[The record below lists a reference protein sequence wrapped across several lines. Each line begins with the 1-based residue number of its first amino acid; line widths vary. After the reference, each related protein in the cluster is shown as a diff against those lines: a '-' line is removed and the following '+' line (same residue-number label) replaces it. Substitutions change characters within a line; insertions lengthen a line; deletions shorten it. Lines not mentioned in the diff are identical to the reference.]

1 MSNKKQSQHE
11 KPNTANPAHPSK
23 LPNPKKGSGNPKE
36 RDQLQP
42 NQEKKPGQD
51 KTDNADKIVTGQSGY
66 DVNGNELEENLRNG
80 PAH

>member
-1 MSNKKQSQHE
+1 MSNKKQTKAE
-11 KPNTANPAHPSK
+11 KPNTTNPARPSK

-42 NQEKKPGQD
+42 NQEKKPQD
-51 KTDNADKIVTGQSGY
+51 KSDNADKIVTGQSGN